1 MKDNASAVIIF
12 FFINVRWLEFSEGN
26 EATDGFGAF
35 RLNGFVFG
43 EGFKNVAEIVRSR
56 DPTAFAEVGVG
67 VVDATSVECLAV
79 PIEYDYFRRHF
90 RSQVMRFA

>member
-1 MKDNASAVIIF
+1 MKDNVSAVIIF

-35 RLNGFVFG
+35 WLNGFAFG

-56 DPTAFAEVGVG
+56 DPAAFAEVGVG
-67 VVDATSVECLAV
+67 VVDAASVECLAV
-79 PIEYDYFRRHF
+79 PITDDYFRGHLC
-90 RSQVMRFA
+90 SQMMRFA